1 MHMRRVLILLVVL
14 ALGSLLIAG
23 AANSAIRTDGPSGD
37 SQVDSS
43 IAFMEEGDGEL
54 GGDDDRWGDATPGDP
69 EDIPDP
75 EVPGEGGDIGD
86 DPAGQTSKQFIAEGG
101 LWGVRMRMVLNWM
114 FWIL

>member
-43 IAFMEEGDGEL
+43 ITYMDGDGEV
-54 GGDDDRWGDATPGDP
+54 GGDDDRWGDAMPGDP

-75 EVPGEGGDIGD
+75 EVPGEIGDPGDGGD
-86 DPAGQTSKQFIAEGG
+86 GQVAKQFIAQGG
-101 LWGVRMRMVLNWM
+101 LWSVRMRMVLNWM